1 MNNECVG
8 EDKPSKWLQRGR
20 NMSSVKTTFSFIQE
34 QLDKKTSNWT
44 RNNFS
49 HKGGMHVI
57 KPG

>member
-1 MNNECVG
+1 MNDERVG
-8 EDKPSKWLQRGR
+8 GDKPTKWLQRVR
-20 NMSSVKTTFSFIQE
+20 NMLSMKPRFRLNKNRWMKRRTWI
-34 QLDKKTSNWT
+34 